1 MILRSIRL
9 QSFRNHTQT
18 TLEPCEKVNVL
29 IGRNG
34 EGKTSLLEAISF
46 VCVTRGLYGTADAV
60 AVKKGEDSFCV
71 EGELNSDVNVP
82 LYVRVEYNIQT
93 GQKGIYLN
101 KLKPD
106 RLSDIIGLF
115 PLVTLSPDHAAITK
129 GGPAERR
136 KFIDL
141 ALSQTSRSYLETI
154 LEYRRILRHR
164 NKLLLDTRH
173 GKSITK
179 DTLDPWNTSLVQTG
193 AAVITKRQGFIREF
207 SEPLHDAYGRFVETR
222 EKPKITYRPSVEIE
236 ENEGSQSIAE
246 KLALALQKTER
257 EERRLGSTLVGPHRD
272 ELMFTLNNM
281 DIRTFAS
288 QGQHK
293 TFLVA
298 LKIAEYYYLVERT
311 KETPMLLLDDVF
323 SELDE
328 ERVQQVL
335 DLIEQLGQTFVTT
348 VDDRMFRPGYDLRP
362 EYRRFRIK
370 NGTVD
375 DFHAQT
381 VIN

>member
-1 MILRSIRL
+1 MVLRSISL
-9 QSFRNHTQT
+9 QNFRNHAQT
-18 TLEPCEKVNVL
+18 TLEPCEKVNVFV
-29 IGRNG
+29 GQNG
-34 EGKTSLLEAISF
+34 GGKTSLLEAISF
-46 VCVTRGLYGTADAV
+46 VCVTRGLYGAADAV
-60 AVKKGEDSFCV
+60 AVKKGENSFCV
-71 EGELNSDVNVP
+71 EGELRSDVNIP
-82 LYVRVEYNIQT
+82 LHVRVEYDIQT

-101 KLKPD
+101 RSKPE
-106 RLSDIIGLF
+106 RLADVIGRF

-164 NKLLLDTRH
+164 NKLLLDTRL
-173 GKSITK
+173 GKPIAK
-179 DTLDPWNTSLVQTG
+179 DAFEPWNTSLVQTG
-193 AAVITKRQGFIREF
+193 AEVIAKRQEF
-207 SEPLHDAYGRFVETR
+207 VHEFGQSLHDAYGRFVENR
-222 EKPKITYRPSVEIE
+222 EEPGIVYRPTIEVELTE
-236 ENEGSQSIAE
+236 TVQSIVE
-246 KLALALQKTER
+246 KLMLALQKTER

-272 ELMFTLNNM
+272 ELVFSLNDM
-281 DIRTFAS
+281 DVRAFAS

-311 KETPMLLLDDVF
+311 KEIPILLLDDVF

-328 ERVQQVL
+328 ERVQRVL
-335 DLIEQLGQTFVTT
+335 DLMEQLGQTFVTT
-348 VDDRMFRPGYDLRP
+348 VDDRMFRSGYDLRP
-362 EYRRFRIK
+362 EYRRFRVH

-375 DFHAQT
+375 ALHAQT